1 MIADFYDTFEETP
14 DKGSDIPQEVL
25 DILSKELPSTFM
37 YYRNENGDYVAG
49 PRPDNTPE
57 TILLKVDLDSQFIE
71 DNLKG
76 IPKEKW
82 AEYLY
87 RMQLCAPIKNAKIG
101 DNENQMP
108 IEKTFGNPFK
118 EIDEIKNGF
127 MSPQPFPPAQKIVFE
142 TIEGDILTI
151 SIRRQPHPNFDE
163 EVYANIDWP
172 SIQIRI
178 ILTETNKK
186 EAKATFSITPQ
197 KANTV
202 SDALSTIHFINGLS
216 NGTIKINGKTLI
228 NPLVSQNKLD
238 AEQLKNAEEFWST
251 AQKLEDILGV
261 SFIPSAEMPMED
273 VIFFAQL
280 KTCLIA
286 NKSIGWEH
294 PFDHFHIGEI
304 KIKDPK
310 LEDSIEKENVN
321 YEFIEGP
328 IHATLLGAK
337 FDLYSDTKLINMVIT
352 NIVWDNDNK
361 NSGEVYVSDP
371 IGSKWRLYRKYM
383 TTRAS

>member
-118 EIDEIKNGF
+118 RNRRNKEWIYV
-127 MSPQPFPPAQKIVFE
+127 PTA
-142 TIEGDILTI
+142 I
-151 SIRRQPHPNFDE
+151 S
-163 EVYANIDWP
+163 
-172 SIQIRI
+172 S
-178 ILTETNKK
+178 
-186 EAKATFSITPQ
+186 S
-197 KANTV
+197 
-202 SDALSTIHFINGLS
+202 S
-216 NGTIKINGKTLI
+216 
-228 NPLVSQNKLD
+228 
-238 AEQLKNAEEFWST
+238 
-251 AQKLEDILGV
+251 
-261 SFIPSAEMPMED
+261 
-273 VIFFAQL
+273 
-280 KTCLIA
+280 
-286 NKSIGWEH
+286 
-294 PFDHFHIGEI
+294 
-304 KIKDPK
+304 
-310 LEDSIEKENVN
+310 
-321 YEFIEGP
+321 
-328 IHATLLGAK
+328 
-337 FDLYSDTKLINMVIT
+337 
-352 NIVWDNDNK
+352 K
-361 NSGEVYVSDP
+361 NS
-371 IGSKWRLYRKYM
+371 I
-383 TTRAS
+383 